1 MVLGIALPPF
11 LKAGRPSRGGVRTRK
26 VLLRG
31 YGHRGLDF
39 GVGGFT
45 VMFVCV
51 APSFSFSRLS
61 GGTRGFPVGVVVVDD
76 VGAVLGSGV
85 GVTRLFKG
93 GFSVRVA
100 VSFGVT
106 VGLVVV
112 EPKPG
117 VSAGSVGLV
126 R

>member
-1 MVLGIALPPF
+1 M
-11 LKAGRPSRGGVRTRK
+11 
-26 VLLRG
+26 RG
-31 YGHRGLDF
+31 YGPRGLDV
-39 GVGGFT
+39 GVRVRVGGST
-45 VMFVCV
+45 VISGICV

-61 GGTRGFPVGVVVVDD
+61 GGTIGFPVGVVVVDD

-93 GFSVRVA
+93 GSSVRVA

-112 EPKPG
+112 EPKRG
-117 VSAGSVGLV
+117 VSSEFIGLV
-126 R
+126 W